1 MNEKG
6 QRLRAIPAMDIILNS
21 DWLQS
26 WLEKLGRV
34 RVKQIIN
41 QELVVPK
48 ISENK
53 REFVY
58 RTCINNLILS
68 YCVDLN
74 GLSDYE
80 YIIDFI
86 TYLATLQIGKNG
98 ASLTR
103 EEMLIAVS
111 DFLNLEKDKPK
122 TKELV

>member
-1 MNEKG
+1 MEK
-6 QRLRAIPAMDIILNS
+6 
-21 DWLQS
+21 
-26 WLEKLGRV
+26 
-34 RVKQIIN
+34 IIN